1 MRVSQDSLD
10 NPGSPQPGIEILHL
24 PPREMSQHENW
35 IHNSSEGHRDT
46 SHMPSQHEQHNEMRN
61 ADRIGQW
68 GDDIKPVSDDIV
80 RLIFQNINGDIL
92 TQAWYTQ
99 RFRKMVF
106 ESKDT

>member
-1 MRVSQDSLD
+1 M
-10 NPGSPQPGIEILHL
+10 I
-24 PPREMSQHENW
+24 
-35 IHNSSEGHRDT
+35 
-46 SHMPSQHEQHNEMRN
+46 N
-61 ADRIGQW
+61 ADRFGHW

-106 ESKDT
+106 KSKDM

>member
-1 MRVSQDSLD
+1 
-10 NPGSPQPGIEILHL
+10 
-24 PPREMSQHENW
+24 MSQHENW

-46 SHMPSQHEQHNEMRN
+46 SHTPSQHEQHNEMRN